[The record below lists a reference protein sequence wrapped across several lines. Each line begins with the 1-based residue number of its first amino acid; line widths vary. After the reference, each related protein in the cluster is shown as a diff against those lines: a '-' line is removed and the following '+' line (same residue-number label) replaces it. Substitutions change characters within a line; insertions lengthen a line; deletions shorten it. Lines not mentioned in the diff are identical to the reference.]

1 MKVTPLTTAQAER
14 QFSCHECREY
24 PGAIALL
31 AKLCKTS
38 EDTNALNLVAS
49 PTCIGEC
56 VIGGTSSCH
65 CAHCSERVWFPS
77 YQLDWKSGPVKVFVC
92 PYCNGGNQ

>member
-1 MKVTPLTTAQAER
+1 MKFTIEQVDD
-14 QFSCHECREY
+14 
-24 PGAIALL
+24 ALRKVINRDPHFVYTEE
-31 AKLCKTS
+31 KLK
-38 EDTNALNLVAS
+38 A
-49 PTCIGEC
+49 CIGEC